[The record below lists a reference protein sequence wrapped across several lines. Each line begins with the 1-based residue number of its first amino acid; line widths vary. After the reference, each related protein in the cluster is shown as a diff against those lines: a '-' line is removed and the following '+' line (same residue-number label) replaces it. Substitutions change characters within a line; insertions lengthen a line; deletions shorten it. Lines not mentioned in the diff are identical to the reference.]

1 MSTFLVSAL
10 EIITTE
16 ISIASIGYCMVD
28 FINRLCIT
36 VEAFSGFPSN
46 TITIEVELKTMEVD
60 VYVRQV
66 VLYIYGAFNRNV
78 NGWYTVDF
86 DCVGNITLVSNLY
99 IPKGSTRKSQL
110 EYTLPYYIM
119 PGMTH
124 GVLKIDATD
133 LSSNDSM
140 QGRYSFPLVYVRD
153 RSYEELKADYEE
165 LMTEYGELQ
174 KQYEEVVADF
184 NELRK
189 EYERIS
195 RLEAELEG
203 EVERNRYI
211 LYVFVGLT
219 VALTLTLLYLAGR
232 RKL

>member
-1 MSTFLVSAL
+1 
-10 EIITTE
+10 
-16 ISIASIGYCMVD
+16 
-28 FINRLCIT
+28 
-36 VEAFSGFPSN
+36 
-46 TITIEVELKTMEVD
+46 
-60 VYVRQV
+60 
-66 VLYIYGAFNRNV
+66 
-78 NGWYTVDF
+78 
-86 DCVGNITLVSNLY
+86 
-99 IPKGSTRKSQL
+99 
-110 EYTLPYYIM
+110 
-119 PGMTH
+119 
-124 GVLKIDATD
+124 
-133 LSSNDSM
+133 
-140 QGRYSFPLVYVRD
+140 
-153 RSYEELKADYEE
+153 
-165 LMTEYGELQ
+165 MTEYGELQ